1 MVRFHVSSGFGEA
14 KEKFIFGH
22 FGAFLR
28 TGYQAFHIFLS
39 FKIEKRDHETEA
51 FQCLFRGKI
60 PVLKTNGW
68 TDFKN
73 SLFCEKNKFVR
84 HIENPN

>member
-1 MVRFHVSSGFGEA
+1 MVRFDVSSGFGEA
-14 KEKFIFGH
+14 KEKLIFGH

-51 FQCLFRGKI
+51 FQCLSRGKI
-60 PVLKTNGW
+60 TVLKTNGQ
-68 TDFKN
+68 TNFKN
-73 SLFCEKNKFVR
+73 SLFHQKYRIC
-84 HIENPN
+84 PPY